1 MGKTQ
6 VALMYKLSSGFKMLQ
21 YIILLNLLLLLTV
34 NAHASLEI
42 PPNLT
47 SKDRKEALQTL
58 GLGSISKVLSNPYPL
73 GGNAGIEVGVEANY
87 LNVSNLSRL
96 GSKADTQREFSYY
109 NFTFGKGLYGDV
121 DVMVHF
127 APFLQK
133 ERVSN
138 YGAQVRWM
146 FFQSGSMPASTSLN
160 LHSHSANFSN
170 LINTQSLGFN
180 LIQNITVDDVSL
192 FFGLGQVKCQG
203 SFVGG
208 ASGVTDSGLNEQE
221 DLYETHSFFG
231 INIAINE
238 YFIAAQLDRFQES
251 NISFKLGSRF

>member
-1 MGKTQ
+1 MKFKNILKYKRQ
-6 VALMYKLSSGFKMLQ
+6 LSLVLILSVILNNHAL
-21 YIILLNLLLLLTV
+21 
-34 NAHASLEI
+34 ASLEI
-42 PPNLT
+42 PQNLT
-47 SKDRKEALQTL
+47 TKDRKEALQTL
-58 GLGSISKVLSNPYPL
+58 GLGSISKVLSNPYPI
-73 GGNAGIEVGVEANY
+73 GGEAGIEVGVEANY

-96 GSKADTQREFSYY
+96 GNKADTQREFSYY
-109 NFTFGKGLYGDV
+109 NFTFGKGLYGNV
-121 DVMVHF
+121 DLLVHF

-138 YGAQVRWM
+138 YGGQVRWM
-146 FFQSGSMPASTSLN
+146 FFQSDSMPASTSLN
-160 LHSHSANFSN
+160 FHSHSANFAN

-208 ASGVTDSGLNEQE
+208 ANGITDTGVNEQE

-231 INIAINE
+231 INIALND
-238 YFIAAQLDRFQES
+238 FFVAAQLDRFQES
-251 NISFKLGSRF
+251 NISFKIGSRF